1 MSYSNKD
8 NINLLTA
15 LLVAHHVCQAVVC
28 PGSRNAPIV
37 HNLHAHPDISCL
49 PVTDERSAG
58 FYALG
63 MAQALR
69 QPVVVCVTSGTALL
83 NLAPAVAEAYYQH
96 VPLIVVSADRPR
108 AWIDQLDGQTLRQDG
123 ALAPFV
129 CKSVSL
135 PEDISSATAH
145 WYANR
150 MVNEALLA
158 SIQPQWGPVH
168 INVPISEPLFEFGVT
183 ALPVERAITHWRSKA
198 DTILVSRLWD
208 RMMRPDIRRPM
219 VVFGQSFVDLN
230 DREMQMAM
238 QLLSRFCVTVSE
250 RLCNLPTAYTH
261 AEEVLLMNG
270 DDDSMLP
277 DFVLYMGDM
286 LVSKRM
292 RQFLRRAENA
302 EVIMVSPDG
311 RVHDTTMH
319 MDAIV
324 EAEPTELLRGLL
336 HVSGDAA
343 ARMDVSVEMSSSL
356 EIPVGRI
363 PYLEKWKELHA
374 MAEQLVEEQEPPYSQ
389 MAAVRY
395 FEQQLED
402 MEYDFAVHY
411 ANSSAV
417 RLANIFAWHHV
428 YVNRGVNGIEGTL
441 STAAGFSVVSGK
453 RVFCVIGD
461 LSFFYDQNAL
471 WNSNLNGNLR
481 IILLN
486 NGKGGIFD
494 MLSGL
499 EQSEAGD
506 MVSGV
511 HHTSAQGICTQNDI
525 GYLRASNMAE
535 LQVGIVTLLTEERQ
549 RPMVL
554 EIFTDAETDA
564 DVFRE
569 FQHVFEI

>member
-1 MSYSNKD
+1 
-8 NINLLTA
+8 
-15 LLVAHHVCQAVVC
+15 
-28 PGSRNAPIV
+28 
-37 HNLHAHPDISCL
+37 
-49 PVTDERSAG
+49 
-58 FYALG
+58 
-63 MAQALR
+63 
-69 QPVVVCVTSGTALL
+69 
-83 NLAPAVAEAYYQH
+83 
-96 VPLIVVSADRPR
+96 
-108 AWIDQLDGQTLRQDG
+108 
-123 ALAPFV
+123 
-129 CKSVSL
+129 
-135 PEDISSATAH
+135 
-145 WYANR
+145 
-150 MVNEALLA
+150 
-158 SIQPQWGPVH
+158 
-168 INVPISEPLFEFGVT
+168 
-183 ALPVERAITHWRSKA
+183 
-198 DTILVSRLWD
+198 
-208 RMMRPDIRRPM
+208 
-219 VVFGQSFVDLN
+219 
-230 DREMQMAM
+230 
-238 QLLSRFCVTVSE
+238 SRFCVTVSE

-292 RQFLRRAENA
+292 RKFLRRAENA

-311 RVHDTTMH
+311 LVHDTTMH

-343 ARMDVSVEMSSSL
+343 DRMDVSMEMSSSL

-363 PYLEKWKELHA
+363 PYLERWKELHA
-374 MAEQLVEEQEPPYSQ
+374 KAEQLVEEQEPPYSQ

-428 YVNRGVNGIEGTL
+428 YVNRGINGIEGTL

-494 MLSGL
+494 MLPGL

>member
-15 LLVAHHVCQAVVC
+15 LLAAHHVRHAVVC

-37 HNLHAHPDISCL
+37 HNLHAHPDISCC

-83 NLAPAVAEAYYQH
+83 NVAPAVAEAYYQH
-96 VPLIVVSADRPR
+96 VPLIIISADRPR
-108 AWIDQLDGQTLRQDG
+108 AWIDQLDGQTMRQEG

-129 CKSVSL
+129 NKFVSL
-135 PEDISSATAH
+135 PEDISSATEH
-145 WYANR
+145 WHANR

-158 SIQPQWGPVH
+158 AIQPQFGPVH
-168 INVPISEPLFEFGVT
+168 INVPISEPLFEFDVT
-183 ALPVERAITHWRSKA
+183 ALPTERAITHWRSKA
-198 DTILVSRLWD
+198 DMALVRRLWD
-208 RMMRPDIRRPM
+208 RMMRPDIKRPM
-219 VVFGQSFVDLN
+219 VVFGQTLIDLN
-230 DREMQMAM
+230 NKEMREAV
-238 QLLSRFCVTVSE
+238 QLLSRCSVAVSE
-250 RLCNLPTAYTH
+250 RLCNLPLVYTH

-270 DDDSMLP
+270 DDDSLLP
-277 DFVLYMGDM
+277 DFILYMGDM

-311 RVHDTTMH
+311 QVHDTTMH
-319 MDAIV
+319 MDTIV
-324 EAEPTELLRGLL
+324 EAEPSELLRGFL
-336 HVSGDAA
+336 HISSDAA
-343 ARMDVSVEMSSSL
+343 ALVDVSAEDSSLL
-356 EIPVGRI
+356 EIPAGRI
-363 PYLEKWKELHA
+363 PYLEKWKDLHA
-374 MAEQLVEEQEPPYSQ
+374 KAEQLVEEQEPSYSQ
-389 MAAVRY
+389 MAAVKY

-402 MEYDFAVHY
+402 MEYDFVVHY

-441 STAAGFSVVSGK
+441 STAAGFSVTSGK

-481 IILLN
+481 IVLLN

-494 MLSGL
+494 MLPGL
-499 EQSEAGD
+499 ERSEAGD

-525 GYLRASNMAE
+525 GYLQASNMAE
-535 LQVGIVTLLTEERQ
+535 LQVGMVTLLTEERQ

-554 EIFTDAETDA
+554 EVFTDAETDA
-564 DVFRE
+564 AVFRE
-569 FQHVFEI
+569 YHSMFEV